1 MKVKRFSIVLVSN
14 EEPLLTAPRCF
25 SLDYFPRQTLKW
37 TYRNRMDEKIEI
49 HPLWL
54 TTHTHQKIGDELLH
68 CINVMIHPWIS
79 HFSFVSLSF
88 MTSGRIWRSSLVESE
103 WSKQGICPVILIARA
118 TSSMQLKWTFTRHW
132 FINSINPHP
141 LLTLN
146 QLWLA
151 N

>member
-1 MKVKRFSIVLVSN
+1 MKVKRCRIVLVSN
-14 EEPLLTAPRCF
+14 KEPLLPTVSHWIISHAKP
-25 SLDYFPRQTLKW
+25 SNEQT
-37 TYRNRMDEKIEI
+37 NRMDEKIEI

-88 MTSGRIWRSSLVESE
+88 ITSGRIWRSSLVELE
-103 WSKQGICPVILIARA
+103 WNKLGICPLILIARA
-118 TSSMQLKWTFTRHW
+118 TSSVQLEWTFTRHW

-141 LLTLN
+141 LLTL
-146 QLWLA
+146 
-151 N
+151 